1 MVNDCD
7 LMYMLAIIFWV
18 ILLYS
23 LFLGGMVPISWQ
35 PTIPAYQNIIFD
47 GSILTF
53 HHHIVQFQYHILQYF
68 CQIWWFPFFF
78 FLTFDGFILTLY
90 STNIT
95 RDCTFVTFGG
105 CFIFFITFDSFIL
118 TLCNSNITCVR
129 F

>member
-1 MVNDCD
+1 MANDCD

-47 GSILTF
+47 DSILTF
-53 HHHIVQFQYHILQYF
+53 HPHIVQFQYHILQYF

-78 FLTFDGFILTLY
+78 FSHI
-90 STNIT
+90 
-95 RDCTFVTFGG
+95 
-105 CFIFFITFDSFIL
+105 
-118 TLCNSNITCVR
+118 
-129 F
+129 

>member
-1 MVNDCD
+1 MANDCD

-35 PTIPAYQNIIFD
+35 PTIPEYQNIIFD
-47 GSILTF
+47 GSIFTF
-53 HHHIVQFQYHILQYF
+53 HPHIVQFQYHILQYF

-105 CFIFFITFDSFIL
+105 SFIFFYHI
-118 TLCNSNITCVR
+118 
-129 F
+129 